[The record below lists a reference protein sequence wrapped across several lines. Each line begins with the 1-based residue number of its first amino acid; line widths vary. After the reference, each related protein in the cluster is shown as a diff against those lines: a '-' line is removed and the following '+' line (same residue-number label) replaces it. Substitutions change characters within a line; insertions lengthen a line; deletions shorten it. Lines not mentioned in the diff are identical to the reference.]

1 MSTYFTLSN
10 VALATT
16 AIFLIHSFVLLPAL
30 AKALRQTSVRWVGFW
45 ATLTTIADASRLMWM
60 MLALSSLLTWA
71 TIVIA
76 SAIGSDTAAAAEG
89 AIERLQ
95 RVRTA
100 ILTMEQGGSVLLLVL
115 GSAALLF
122 WIWRYRTHHVSGVIQ
137 RDSDNSGGGPAG
149 KAERR
154 NVARTP
160 PDRDDAK
167 ARRRPRGLEDTTG

>member
-1 MSTYFTLSN
+1 
-10 VALATT
+10 
-16 AIFLIHSFVLLPAL
+16 
-30 AKALRQTSVRWVGFW
+30 
-45 ATLTTIADASRLMWM
+45 MWM

-137 RDSDNSGGGPAG
+137 QIRTTQAEALLGKLNEGTLPELPPTETMQKLAGVLEALKTQQVEVEQKACRHPGRGGAAEACFAAWGFPERCARGVPGPRDYRHRSPH
-149 KAERR
+149 
-154 NVARTP
+154 
-160 PDRDDAK
+160 
-167 ARRRPRGLEDTTG
+167 